1 MGVVRRACL
10 WGALAILWA
19 CWGLLSGCMSEP
31 PMVAPPSASP
41 EESRALIERLL
52 PRTVRDRQAWT
63 TDIYAGFA
71 AQAIDPTPQNVC
83 AVLAVIEQES
93 SFQVNPAIPA
103 LGAMAWKEIDSRA
116 AHAGM
121 PRLLVHGA
129 LQLDSRTG
137 RSYSDRIDA
146 AKTEKDL
153 SDIYEDFISSVPLGK
168 RLFEDHN
175 PIRTRGP
182 MQVTVAYATQYAQVR
197 PYPYPVKVSLA
208 DELFTRRGGLYFG
221 IAHLLG
227 YPATYDRYLY
237 RFADFNAGQYSSRNA
252 AFQAAVSVISGI
264 PLTRDGA
271 LLPRDDSAKG
281 AGSTEAALRAVAGRL
296 HSSDREIHNALEQER
311 SKEFERTQLYRA
323 VFDLADRTQRAPL
336 PRALV
341 PRIDLHGPKISRKLT
356 TAWYADRVNGRFERC
371 EKRQLY
377 RESNVP

>member
-1 MGVVRRACL
+1 MGVARRACL
-10 WGALAILWA
+10 WGALAILGA
-19 CWGLLSGCMSEP
+19 CSGMLSGCMSEP
-31 PMVAPPSASP
+31 PTVAPPSASP

-52 PRTVRDRQAWT
+52 PTTVRDRQGWT
-63 TDIYAGFA
+63 TDLYAGFA

-93 SFQVNPAIPA
+93 GFRVDPVIPG

-121 PRLLVHGA
+121 PPLLVHGA
-129 LQLDSRTG
+129 LQVTSRTG

-153 SDIYEDFISSVPLGK
+153 SDIYEDFIGAVPLGK

-182 MQVTVAYATQYAQVR
+182 MQVNVAYATQYASVR
-197 PYPYPVKVSLA
+197 PYPYPVKVSIE
-208 DELFTRRGGLYFG
+208 DELFTRRGGVYFG
-221 IAHLLG
+221 MAHLLG
-227 YPATYDRYLY
+227 YPASYDRYLY

-252 AFQAAVSVISGI
+252 AFQAAVSVVSGI

-271 LLPRDDSAKG
+271 LLPRVDNAKG
-281 AGSTEAALRAVAGRL
+281 AGSTEAALHAVAGRL
-296 HSSDREIHNALEQER
+296 RLSDREIHNALEQER

-323 VFDLADRTQRAPL
+323 VFDLADRRQRAPL
-336 PRALV
+336 PRAVV

-371 EKRQLY
+371 EKR
-377 RESNVP
+377 

>member
-1 MGVVRRACL
+1 MGVARRACL
-10 WGALAILWA
+10 RGALAI
-19 CWGLLSGCMSEP
+19 LLSGCMSEP
-31 PMVAPPSASP
+31 PTVAPPSASP

-52 PRTVRDRQAWT
+52 PKTVRDRQGWT

-71 AQAIDPTPQNVC
+71 TQAIDPTTQNVC

-93 SFQVNPAIPA
+93 SFSVNPTIPG
-103 LGAMAWKEIDSRA
+103 LGTMAWKEIDSRA

-129 LQLDSRTG
+129 LEVSSRTG

-146 AKTEKDL
+146 ARTEKDL
-153 SDIYEDFISSVPLGK
+153 SDIYEDFIGSVPLGK
-168 RLFEDHN
+168 RLFEDRN

-182 MQVTVAYATQYAQVR
+182 MQVTVAYATQYASVR
-197 PYPYPVKVSLA
+197 PYPYPVKVSIA
-208 DELFTRRGGLYFG
+208 DELFTRRGGVYFG
-221 IAHLLG
+221 IAHLLA
-227 YPATYDRYLY
+227 YSAPYDRYLY

-271 LLPRDDSAKG
+271 LLSRDGSAKG
-281 AGSTEAALRAVAGRL
+281 AGSTETALHAVAGRL
-296 HSSDREIHNALEQER
+296 HLSDREIHNALEQER
-311 SKEFERTQLYRA
+311 SREFERTQLYRA

-336 PRALV
+336 PRAIV

-371 EKRQLY
+371 EKR
-377 RESNVP
+377 